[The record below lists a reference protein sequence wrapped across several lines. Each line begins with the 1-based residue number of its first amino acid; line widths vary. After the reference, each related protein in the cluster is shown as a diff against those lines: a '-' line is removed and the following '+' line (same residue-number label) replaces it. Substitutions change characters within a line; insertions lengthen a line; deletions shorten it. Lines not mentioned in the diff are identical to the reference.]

1 MAAADLRLGSQLFFP
16 PPGVDIVHLYR
27 MVVLLTELNF
37 HINEKQEILLS
48 LSLVF
53 DVLSFKKAVSQFHML
68 KKTPK
73 FASQHVQVLHSSSRL
88 LAHSPTGAGKVM
100 GGGLHGWMGN
110 GGRMKMMNKDLQ
122 SDLLRSQNEV
132 TNRP

>member
-16 PPGVDIVHLYR
+16 PPGVGIVHLYR

-68 KKTPK
+68 KKNTK
-73 FASQHVQVLHSSSRL
+73 IRFATR
-88 LAHSPTGAGKVM
+88 PGAAQFFETACP
-100 GGGLHGWMGN
+100 
-110 GGRMKMMNKDLQ
+110 Q
-122 SDLLRSQNEV
+122 SDRCGEGDGRWAAWVDGKRRKDEDDEQGSSK
-132 TNRP
+132 